1 VSKLRRDLKR
11 TKALLKDAQ
20 VMIDKT
26 RNETSSKVV
35 LRQLKNQLEDTEFA
49 RMAAVKA
56 KQNIELEVADLQQQL
71 DDTLK
76 NKSDLEDR
84 MLRINREKT
93 DLSSQVEDH
102 EEELAEV
109 MRKYKACVSQL
120 SVDQITIQEQ
130 ASNVADLEE
139 ERNRLKE
146 QLAELMQKIDS
157 LEGDS
162 VNNAHQ
168 QRLELKIKE
177 LETKLELELTQRA
190 RMDNQILRL
199 KETCEKLRHEGEQV
213 RLKES
218 SSQDESRK
226 LQRQLRDLKETYATL
241 QQKETESHSKKND
254 LEKKLE
260 VSEAETVTARNDLKL
275 ALKRIEDLQTAING
289 ELDSESDSYN
299 SDGESLS
306 SVDDFE
312 DGNSSFNDRRSEA
325 RDSILGESKD
335 ELQNESHA

>member
-1 VSKLRRDLKR
+1 
-11 TKALLKDAQ
+11 
-20 VMIDKT
+20 
-26 RNETSSKVV
+26 
-35 LRQLKNQLEDTEFA
+35 
-49 RMAAVKA
+49 MAAVKA

-71 DDTLK
+71 DDVLK

-93 DLSSQVEDH
+93 DLSSQLEDN
-102 EEELAEV
+102 EEELQEV

-146 QLAELMQKIDS
+146 QVAEMMQKIES

-190 RMDNQILRL
+190 RLDNQISRL
-199 KETCEKLRHEGEQV
+199 KETCDKLRHEGDQV
-213 RLKES
+213 PG
-218 SSQDESRK
+218 
-226 LQRQLRDLKETYATL
+226 
-241 QQKETESHSKKND
+241 
-254 LEKKLE
+254 
-260 VSEAETVTARNDLKL
+260 V
-275 ALKRIEDLQTAING
+275 AL
-289 ELDSESDSYN
+289 
-299 SDGESLS
+299 
-306 SVDDFE
+306 
-312 DGNSSFNDRRSEA
+312 
-325 RDSILGESKD
+325 
-335 ELQNESHA
+335 